1 MTDDTFPAGRPS
13 PDEHHPGYAPYVEAA
28 AEGGALRG
36 EAPLDLVA
44 LLARQPA
51 GLEAALGGCTEA
63 TALHR
68 YAPEKWSVKEV
79 VAHLTDVERVMGYRL
94 LRVSRGDETPLPGFD
109 ENAWV
114 AAMDHDRRP
123 LREHL
128 EEFGAARAGTVAL
141 IRGLAPEAFLQRV
154 TASGHVVSGRALVWI
169 LAGHLE
175 HHLRILHERYGVPV
189 PEQNDHLP
197 S

>member
-1 MTDDTFPAGRPS
+1 MTDFAFLAVRPS
-13 PDEHHPGYAPYVEAA
+13 LDEHHPGYAPYLDAVA
-28 AEGGALRG
+28 GPGKD
-36 EAPLDLVA
+36 PLDLPA

-51 GLEAALGGCTEA
+51 ALESALGGCAEEV
-63 TALHR
+63 ALRR
-68 YAPEKWSVKEV
+68 YAPGKWSVKEV
-79 VAHLTDVERVMGYRL
+79 VAHLVDVERVMSYRL
-94 LRVSRGDETPLPGFD
+94 LRVSRGDTTPLPGFD

-123 LREHL
+123 LEAHLAEFRAARGDAVALVRGL
-128 EEFGAARAGTVAL
+128 EEASFRRTVM
-141 IRGLAPEAFLQRV
+141 
-154 TASGHVVSGRALVWI
+154 ASGHPVSGRALAWI

-189 PEQNDHLP
+189 PGQKGHLP